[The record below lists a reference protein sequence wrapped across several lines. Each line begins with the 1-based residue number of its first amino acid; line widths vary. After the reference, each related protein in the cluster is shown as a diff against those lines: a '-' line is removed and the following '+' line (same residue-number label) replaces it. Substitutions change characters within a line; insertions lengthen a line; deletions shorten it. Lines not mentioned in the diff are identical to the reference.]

1 MPIIDAQIEYQRAKK
16 GKNMTTKIHRIA
28 IAVKDI
34 DVAIEKY
41 SKMFGAT
48 FVKTADAVS
57 QHVGVYVAS
66 DWSIG
71 IELASPVPGSL
82 NPVAQKMEK
91 FLAHNGEGVFGTA
104 FAVDDMAMAVA
115 TANKAG
121 TQELMPTFGF
131 TPEQLD
137 AEFGGVFT
145 RFEETLMDTEDECG
159 FTVAFCL
166 FEPNAMFAASQD

>member
-1 MPIIDAQIEYQRAKK
+1 MLKLNNNQLTK

-34 DVAIEKY
+34 DVAIDKY
-41 SKMFGAT
+41 SKMFGAS
-48 FVKTADAVS
+48 FVKTAEAVS
-57 QHVGVYVAS
+57 EHVGVYVAS
-66 DWSIG
+66 DWAMG
-71 IELASPVPGSL
+71 IELASPVLGSV

-104 FAVDDMAMAVA
+104 FVVDDMAMAVA

-121 TQELMPTFGF
+121 TRELMPTFGF

-166 FEPNAMFAASQD
+166 FEPNAMFATSQD

>member
-1 MPIIDAQIEYQRAKK
+1 MSIIDDKINYNSTAR
-16 GKNMTTKIHRIA
+16 GKFMTTKIHRIA

-34 DVAIEKY
+34 DVAIDKY
-41 SKMFGAT
+41 SKLFGAT

-57 QHVGVYVAS
+57 EHVGVYVAS
-66 DWSIG
+66 DWTMG

-82 NPVAQKMEK
+82 NLVTQKMEK
-91 FLAHNGEGVFGTA
+91 FLAANGEGVFGTA
-104 FAVDDMAMAVA
+104 FVVDDMAMALE

-121 TQELMPTFGF
+121 VTELMPTFGF
-131 TPEQLD
+131 TQEQLE

-145 RFEETLMDTEDECG
+145 RFEETLMDTENECG

-166 FEPNAMFAASQD
+166 FEPS

>member
-1 MPIIDAQIEYQRAKK
+1 
-16 GKNMTTKIHRIA
+16 MTTKIHRIA

-34 DVAIEKY
+34 DLAIDKY

-66 DWSIG
+66 DWTMG
-71 IELASPVPGSL
+71 IELASPVPGSVNL
-82 NPVAQKMEK
+82 VTQKMERY
-91 FLAHNGEGVFGTA
+91 LADHGEGVFGTA
-104 FAVDDMAMAVA
+104 FVVDDMEHALEK
-115 TANKAG
+115 ANQAG
-121 TQELMPTFGF
+121 VKELMPTFGF

-145 RFEETLMDTEDECG
+145 RFEETLMDTEESCG

-166 FEPNAMFAASQD
+166 FEPNAMFAPSKD